1 MSTEAKVTAA
11 GEKTSPTLWS
21 PLSSRNYSYLWAGET
36 ISVLGTQFNLVALP
50 WLVLKLT
57 GSGFTLGAVMMTA
70 GIPRALLMLVGGIIS
85 DRLSPRSTL
94 LLSNLARAVIVSCM
108 AALVW
113 TDSMRMEWLLLL
125 VFLFGM
131 ADAFFYPAYMAIV
144 PSVVEAEKIAPANS
158 LMQSSAQLMVL
169 VGPALAGV
177 VIATSGVAQA
187 FGVDSLSFIVAAVML
202 SLVHVERSSA
212 HSAGA
217 PRAGILD
224 SMREG
229 LRYTWDDGFIRGI
242 VLITAVTNL
251 AFTGPFAVGTALIA
265 NDKFHSAASLGIML
279 SASGAGALLGALA
292 AGVWRPARRRGVF
305 ILMFPVTIAVGLVGM
320 AMAPNLA
327 TAAAVRAAINFTTG
341 FMNVFI
347 TTLLQQRIAPNVRGR
362 VMSVVMLSMFGLLPF
377 SFLLAGTVSQFGA
390 AFLFFAAAGFVFAG
404 ALLASMISGLRRF
417 Q

>member
-1 MSTEAKVTAA
+1 MSTEANVTAA
-11 GEKTSPTLWS
+11 GAKPSPTLWS
-21 PLSSRNYSYLWAGET
+21 PLLSRNYRYLWTGET

-57 GSGFTLGAVMMTA
+57 GSGFTLGAVMMAA
-70 GIPRALLMLVGGIIS
+70 GIPRALLMLLGGIIS

-94 LLSNLARAVIVSCM
+94 LLSNLTRAAIVACM

-113 TDSMRMEWLLLL
+113 TGSMRVGPLLLL
-125 VFLFGM
+125 VFFFGM

-144 PSVVEAEKIAPANS
+144 PSVVEAEKIPPANS
-158 LMQSSAQLMVL
+158 LLQSSAQLMVL

-177 VIATSGVAQA
+177 IIATSGVAQA
-187 FGVDSLSFIVAAVML
+187 FGVDSLSFVVAAAML
-202 SLVHVERSSA
+202 LLVRVERPTTA
-212 HSAGA
+212 AGA
-217 PRAGILD
+217 PRAGMLD

-265 NDKFHSAASLGIML
+265 SDKFHSAASLGVML
-279 SASGAGALLGALA
+279 SASGAGALLGSLM

-305 ILMFPVTIAVGLVGM
+305 ILMFPVTIAVGLTGM
-320 AMAPNLA
+320 AVAPDLA

-377 SFLLAGTVSQFGA
+377 SYLLAGTMSQLGP
-390 AFLFFAAAGFVFAG
+390 AFLFFAASGFVFAG

>member
-1 MSTEAKVTAA
+1 MSTEANVTAA
-11 GEKTSPTLWS
+11 GAKSTPTLWS
-21 PLSSRNYSYLWAGET
+21 PLSSRNYCYLWAGET

-57 GSGFTLGAVMMTA
+57 DSGFTLGAVMMAA
-70 GIPRALLMLVGGIIS
+70 GVPRALLMLVGGIIS

-94 LLSNLARAVIVSCM
+94 LLSNLTRAAIVACM
-108 AALVW
+108 AALIW
-113 TDSMRMEWLLLL
+113 SDSMRVGPLLLL
-125 VFLFGM
+125 VVLFGT

-144 PSVVEAEKIAPANS
+144 PSVVEAEKIPPANS
-158 LMQSSAQLMVL
+158 LLQSSAQLMVL
-169 VGPALAGV
+169 IGPALAGV

-202 SLVHVERSSA
+202 LLVRVERPA
-212 HSAGA
+212 PSAGT
-217 PRAGILD
+217 PRAGMLD

-242 VLITAVTNL
+242 VLITAITNL

-265 NDKFHSAASLGIML
+265 SDKFHSAASLGIML
-279 SASGAGALLGALA
+279 SASGAGALLGALT

-305 ILMFPVTIAVGLVGM
+305 ILMFPVTIGAGLIGM
-320 AMAPNLA
+320 ALAPDLV
-327 TAAAVRAAINFTTG
+327 TAAGVRAAINFTTG

-377 SFLLAGTVSQFGA
+377 SYLLAGTMSQLGA
-390 AFLFFAAAGFVFAG
+390 AFLFFAASGLVFAG
-404 ALLASMISGLRRF
+404 ALLASMVSGLRRF